1 MGFVG
6 YILYYALWNVLQEII
21 YLMLDISYMFTELL
35 AMDELTFFQYPL
47 QKKSRLKKK
56 KCPG

>member
-1 MGFVG
+1 
-6 YILYYALWNVLQEII
+6 
-21 YLMLDISYMFTELL
+21 MFTELL

-56 KCPG
+56 KNVQAKIIAIRL